1 MKSTVY
7 LNGKF
12 LPADQASISA
22 IDMAYLYGYGV
33 FESLRI
39 YDGVPFM
46 LNKHLSRLSNGA
58 ALLGID
64 RPNLKT
70 ITDVVHELI
79 VRNSHKQARAR
90 ITLSMTG
97 LGIVPTLPEKRYA
110 TLFIATMP
118 IDVPAIEQ
126 AQNKGVSAMISR
138 KVRRNMDQLSAI
150 KTTSQPSGI
159 IAQSEARAAGYDE
172 ALLMNE
178 KGMLAEGSFSN
189 VFIARGGILITP
201 DLKSGILAGITRG
214 IVITQAKRN
223 GIPVEERQVKL
234 SESAKADEMFL
245 TSSIRE
251 IAPIVELG
259 GKAVGNVKPGA
270 ITKRLLGAYKAL
282 VKKETSAAD

>member
-1 MKSTVY
+1 MTRLAIIQNGDTPQIESTAV
-7 LNGKF
+7 
-12 LPADQASISA
+12 
-22 IDMAYLYGYGV
+22 
-33 FESLRI
+33 
-39 YDGVPFM
+39 M
-46 LNKHLSRLSNGA
+46 L
-58 ALLGID
+58 
-64 RPNLKT
+64 
-70 ITDVVHELI
+70 
-79 VRNSHKQARAR
+79 
-90 ITLSMTG
+90 
-97 LGIVPTLPEKRYA
+97 
-110 TLFIATMP
+110 
-118 IDVPAIEQ
+118 
-126 AQNKGVSAMISR
+126 
-138 KVRRNMDQLSAI
+138 
-150 KTTSQPSGI
+150 
-159 IAQSEARAAGYDE
+159 RAAGYDE